1 MDRIDG
7 RRPDQ
12 LRPVTFELD
21 IAPHAQGSVLI
32 GFGKTRVICTA
43 MIEDQV
49 PGWMKAQGV
58 PGGWLTAEYNML
70 PSSTLDRKARDITRG
85 KLDGRSSEIQRL
97 IGRALRAV
105 IDLRALG
112 SRTLWVDC
120 DVLQADGGTR
130 TASITGACVA
140 VAIAFRRLV
149 ADGTLRKSPLRQL
162 VAAIS
167 TGIVDGRCLLDLC
180 YEEDRDASVDCNVV
194 GTVGGDLVEVQC
206 SGEEAVFPRKDLDA
220 MLDYAGKGIV
230 ELLRLQQEVID
241 RSQDRPADKPVLDL
255 SDQFPTQ

>member
-7 RRPDQ
+7 RRPEQ
-12 LRPVTFELD
+12 LRPVKFDLD
-21 IAPHAQGSVLI
+21 IAPHAQGSVLVS
-32 GFGKTRVICTA
+32 FGKTRVICTA
-43 MIEDQV
+43 MVEEQV

-58 PGGWLTAEYNML
+58 PGGWLTAEYSML
-70 PSSTLDRKARDITRG
+70 PSSTLERKARDINRG

-105 IDLRALG
+105 VDLRALG
-112 SRTLWVDC
+112 PRTLWVDC

-140 VAIAFRRLV
+140 VAVAFRRLV
-149 ADGTLRKSPLRQL
+149 ANGTLRKSPLRQL
-162 VAAIS
+162 VAAVS
-167 TGIVDGRCLLDLC
+167 TGVIEGRCLLDLC

-206 SGEEAVFPRKDLDA
+206 SGEEAVFPRKDLEI
-220 MLDYAGKGIV
+220 MLDLAEKGIA

-241 RSQDRPADKPVLDL
+241 GAEAGPEEKPVLDL
-255 SDQFPTQ
+255 SEQFPLQ